1 MLKIAIIDQ
10 IKVGE
15 RIQSI
20 RVSLGLTGEEFGKL
34 IDRDSPASQSLVSRW
49 ERGVNLPN
57 KVRLKNIAVTG
68 GITVEEL
75 LYGSKMEYIDNVI
88 LEYTKKEDV
97 VFDKKALYETSD
109 YVLYKYENPYGKNNI
124 IIDIYNDRL
133 ENPFYESHAFEN
145 STFSLSA
152 GAEKVYN
159 FTKVKKSIVEIQS
172 LDSDNKKDDI
182 NDKVLI
188 ELIRCL
194 EEIESIDFSDLE
206 IYKMYSNNISSLED
220 PLISS
225 MFVGH
230 KDIKSFLNKFP
241 IRHGLIFINDKQSL
255 INYLI
260 GRLMDLKQEKVLT
273 EILYSVD
280 NNHAYSMLLDIK
292 SQIKLIQIQI
302 EKIELEHYDS

>member
-1 MLKIAIIDQ
+1 MIF
-10 IKVGE
+10 
-15 RIQSI
+15 S
-20 RVSLGLTGEEFGKL
+20 S
-34 IDRDSPASQSLVSRW
+34 
-49 ERGVNLPN
+49 
-57 KVRLKNIAVTG
+57 
-68 GITVEEL
+68 
-75 LYGSKMEYIDNVI
+75 
-88 LEYTKKEDV
+88 
-97 VFDKKALYETSD
+97 VFSFS
-109 YVLYKYENPYGKNNI
+109 NNI